1 MAMKTSLIEENF
13 CNQEERERKKNIETI
28 INELM
33 YWIDTKI
40 RDIFYE
46 FDKKTVTN
54 FFLNLL
60 HNSFYRSWHYAIT
73 SIEQQRLSTG
83 GVSAVDPDHRSID
96 FD

>member
-46 FDKKTVTN
+46 FDKKTYYTI
-54 FFLNLL
+54 LSIALGITQS
-60 HNSFYRSWHYAIT
+60 HQSNSNDCQQVECQL
-73 SIEQQRLSTG
+73 SIQII
-83 GVSAVDPDHRSID
+83 DP
-96 FD
+96 